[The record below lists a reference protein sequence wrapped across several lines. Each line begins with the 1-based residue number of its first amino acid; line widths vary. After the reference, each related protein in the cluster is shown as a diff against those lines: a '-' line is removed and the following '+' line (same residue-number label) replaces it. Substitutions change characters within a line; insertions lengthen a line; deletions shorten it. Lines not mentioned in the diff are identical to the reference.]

1 MQPAIEAVNQAR
13 EGHRPSYVAGL
24 SGAPMDATIGVLG
37 PKPAEGDHGFD
48 GGREPRLGKMRLTPR
63 R

>member
-24 SGAPMDATIGVLG
+24 SGAPIDATNSASG
-37 PKPAEGDHGFD
+37 PKPIEGDQGFD
-48 GGREPRLGKMRLTPR
+48 GSREPRLG
-63 R
+63 